1 MRRPNSSNFRKM
13 GERIAKEI
21 RKQCNAYGTFAEDEV
36 AWLAL
41 LWPIEDACE
50 NVRHSL
56 FQTKGKQGNSK

>member
-1 MRRPNSSNFRKM
+1 M